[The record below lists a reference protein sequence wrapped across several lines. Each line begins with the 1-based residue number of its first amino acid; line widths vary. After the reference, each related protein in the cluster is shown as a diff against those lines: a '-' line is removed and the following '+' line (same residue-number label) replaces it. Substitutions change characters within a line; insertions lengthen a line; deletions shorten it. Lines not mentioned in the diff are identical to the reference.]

1 MSTANK
7 LTYLNNTKQLLKQKI
22 NNLGGDI
29 TDNTTFRQYSDELQ
43 DVYDN
48 LPKATGEGTEV
59 SLNTVKGRMLINEK
73 GNTIQD
79 GTPTPNNEVPIK
91 VVTGENTVIVGGIN
105 KYSSEIEQGGFFSTG
120 LNADS
125 NNRIRSKDYIEVKP
139 NTTYTISANT
149 ITSNTLQVSISE
161 YTQND
166 YTTPRINSTAWTT
179 LPYTF
184 TTQSNTKYIRNLF
197 KFSNENN
204 LVPSDVNLV
213 QLQTGSTATPYEPY
227 ISPISKQLDLGD
239 IELAEIGTVN
249 DVLFH
254 AVNGDKYYDSLSA
267 EDKATLDVGDWYKS
281 GKIGKVVF
289 SNNDSFTE
297 NYSSSSRTGFT
308 YTIDNIK
315 PYTTASEVPKLLT
328 TKFIAVSM
336 NASWNKYNMS
346 MVNYSGSQR
355 AVVFLIEPNK
365 TVTDIHII
373 LDGEPLYYLLENV
386 IYTKITNTSLISQL
400 EDIDNL
406 MSNNGTTIIS
416 TSSEEGNA
424 NLILSVSALKGT

>member
-1 MSTANK
+1 MGTIAEK
-7 LTYLNNTKQLLKQKI
+7 GEYLNNTKLLLKQKI

-29 TDNTTFRQYSDELQ
+29 DNNTTFRQYSEELQ
-43 DVYDN
+43 DIYDN

-59 SLNTVKGRMLINEK
+59 SLNTVKGRMLITEK

-79 GTPTPNNEVPIK
+79 GTPTPDNEIPIK

-120 LNADS
+120 LNAES

-227 ISPISKQLDLGD
+227 ISPLSKQLDLGSIELCKIGNYQDYIYKSNDKWYKKEYIGKHINNGTQGTFSKPSTNRFNIDDAINDYLKAANIILYMSNEYKCYIETGDNASFNTLVANENYGLNLSNGNTSFVIRIKDTNYDNVDNYKTWLSTHNLVFYYVLATSQD
-239 IELAEIGTVN
+239 IE
-249 DVLFH
+249 
-254 AVNGDKYYDSLSA
+254 
-267 EDKATLDVGDWYKS
+267 
-281 GKIGKVVF
+281 
-289 SNNDSFTE
+289 
-297 NYSSSSRTGFT
+297 
-308 YTIDNIK
+308 
-315 PYTTASEVPKLLT
+315 
-328 TKFIAVSM
+328 
-336 NASWNKYNMS
+336 
-346 MVNYSGSQR
+346 
-355 AVVFLIEPNK
+355 
-365 TVTDIHII
+365 
-373 LDGEPLYYLLENV
+373 
-386 IYTKITNTSLISQL
+386 ITNQTLISQL
-400 EDIDNL
+400 NAIDNL

-416 TSSEEGNA
+416 SECEEGNS
-424 NLILSVSALKGT
+424 LMILDVSALKGA